1 MIQNRQAQT
10 KKQSSLAKKSDS
22 FLDKAKPVSHGGG
35 PQVYQVSEL
44 TRDIKAIME
53 AAFDSV
59 WVEGEISNFKTA
71 VSGHSYF
78 DLKDEK
84 SLIRCVLWKGHLS
97 LIHI

>member
-10 KKQSSLAKKSDS
+10 KKKPGLAKKPDS
-22 FLDKAKPVSHGGG
+22 FLDNTKPVSHGEG

-59 WVEGEISNFKTA
+59 WVEGEI
-71 VSGHSYF
+71 
-78 DLKDEK
+78 
-84 SLIRCVLWKGHLS
+84 
-97 LIHI
+97 